1 MLDSPPF
8 FRPLLLT
15 AALALLPTQLPAG
28 APRSDQDQA
37 RAARA
42 RQDVLPLERI
52 LAIVER
58 HVEGRIIDTE
68 LERDDGRLRYEL
80 ELLLPDGRVIEIEI
94 DARTGDFL
102 KLEGQRLE
110 TALRRPPQPAARPD
124 SRTEPRR

>member
-1 MLDSPPF
+1 MLDSMSL

-28 APRSDQDQA
+28 TPRSDQDQA

-42 RQDVLPLERI
+42 RHDVLPLERI

-58 HVEGRIIDTE
+58 HCEGHVIDTE

-80 ELLLPDGRVIEIEI
+80 ELLLPDGRVIEIEL
-94 DARTGDFL
+94 DAHSGEFL
-102 KLEGQRLE
+102 KIEGQRLE
-110 TALRRPPQPAARPD
+110 TALRRPPLPRP
-124 SRTEPRR
+124 RPEPRR